1 MLTSSELVV
10 PVASVDAD
18 TSTFAP
24 KKPAWEKRLADI
36 LWINSVAIS
45 NDGARIVAAT
55 FLHDY
60 RQGSSKF
67 IPTMLGRFG
76 VYCFD
81 GIPQKDAFG
90 QPTARWAD
98 EYDGWGGIYGV
109 AISGD
114 GAIAA
119 AGGWLEK
126 NGSAVRGVLR
136 AYNAADGKKILDYT
150 DFTQRMSWV
159 ALSNDGTVLAAV
171 ADDVYV
177 FIREGKAFNPIP
189 LRLGIGG
196 LANRYVTNVAVHPD
210 GNWLAACDQAGHVY
224 MATIAN
230 GRLSRPFTWT
240 APENV
245 DIPFLSV
252 AIAANSNTF
261 VAGGG
266 NFLFHFS
273 VDGMRQGAAPTVFD
287 TTVNQDPKTVPPEKS
302 PGKLQ
307 ENVRWVAISDDGQL
321 FTTVVNR
328 LNGDKST
335 GLLVAFAPNTRQPLW
350 TQPLDSSPNS
360 TSIDSAGLF
369 VTASDG
375 YPTGNPAKFYLFDG
389 KNRGARLWE
398 YTTCNMNWPMVIS
411 ANASAIAAG
420 SDDGSLYY
428 FTP

>member
-1 MLTSSELVV
+1 MLTNSALDAPATSARA
-10 PVASVDAD
+10 VASTVP
-18 TSTFAP
+18 T
-24 KKPAWEKRLADI
+24 KKPTWEKRLADI
-36 LWINSVAIS
+36 LWVNSVAIS
-45 NDGARIVAAT
+45 NDGSRIIGST

-67 IPTMLGRFG
+67 FPTVLGRFG
-76 VYCFD
+76 VYCFE
-81 GIPQKDAFG
+81 GVPQKDSFG
-90 QPTARWAD
+90 QPIAKWAE

-109 AISGD
+109 AISRD
-114 GAIAA
+114 GSIAA

-136 AYNAADGKKILDYT
+136 AYNAADGKRILDYT

-159 ALSNDGTVLAAV
+159 TLSKDGRVLAAV

-177 FIREGKAFNPIP
+177 FIRDGKAFNPIP

-196 LANRYVTNVAVHPD
+196 LANRYVTSVALHPN

-224 MATIAN
+224 MATIDDDAL
-230 GRLSRPFTWT
+230 GRPFIWT
-240 APENV
+240 APQKV

-252 AIAANSNTF
+252 AIAATAQTF

-266 NFLFHFS
+266 NSLFHFS
-273 VDGMRQGAAPTVFD
+273 FDGMQRGESPTVFD
-287 TTVNQDPKTVPPEKS
+287 TRINQDPKTIPPEKS

-307 ENVRWVAISDDGQL
+307 ENVRWVAISDNGEL

-328 LNGDKST
+328 LTDDKST
-335 GLLVAFAPNTRQPLW
+335 GLLVAFTPKAPEPLW
-350 TQPLDSSPNS
+350 TQPLESSPNS
-360 TSIDSAGLF
+360 TSIDDGGLF

-389 KNRGARLWE
+389 QNSGTKLWD

-411 ANASAIAAG
+411 GNASAIAAG
-420 SDDGSLYY
+420 SDDGSIYY
-428 FTP
+428 FKP